1 MLTSTT
7 HSHCALIFFP
17 HMCWTATRHLL
28 AHLFDWQGGLL
39 WKPTQFRQALGV
51 QNYYRPP
58 EVWAPLLC
66 FRIEVSDMR
75 LLVRFKLLGVPQI
88 LFPLLKG
95 ELKGEEA
102 FEGPKSVSPEGR
114 MIAVCR
120 GLLADMPSNGKENQI
135 LHEHI
140 IPLVVL
146 QQQTTD

>member
-1 MLTSTT
+1 
-7 HSHCALIFFP
+7 
-17 HMCWTATRHLL
+17 
-28 AHLFDWQGGLL
+28 
-39 WKPTQFRQALGV
+39 
-51 QNYYRPP
+51 
-58 EVWAPLLC
+58 
-66 FRIEVSDMR
+66 MR

-102 FEGPKSVSPEGR
+102 FEGPKSASPEGR

-135 LHEHI
+135 LHEHV

-146 QQQTTD
+146 QQKTMD

>member
-1 MLTSTT
+1 M
-7 HSHCALIFFP
+7 
-17 HMCWTATRHLL
+17 
-28 AHLFDWQGGLL
+28 
-39 WKPTQFRQALGV
+39 QFRQALGV
-51 QNYYRPP
+51 QNHYRPP

-75 LLVRFKLLGVPQI
+75 LLVRFKLLGVPQT

-102 FEGPKSVSPEGR
+102 LEGPKSASPEGR

-135 LHEHI
+135 PHERI

-146 QQQTTD
+146 QQQTIY